1 MNVLSATKQRRAGI
15 ILQYVQMALGIIIQL
30 VYTPIALRI
39 LGSVEYG
46 IFNVASSTITYLTLL
61 SLGFGAS
68 YVRYHS
74 IFNKNDDQDGIARM
88 NGLYISVFVILGLV
102 ALAAGLFLTSNVQWF
117 YNETYTS
124 SDVGIAKVLMFFLT
138 INLAVSFPA
147 SVFVSYITSQERF
160 VFQKIVNMGKTIIG
174 PAANIILL
182 YLGYGS
188 IGLVISTTCISL
200 LVDVINIWFCFHKL
214 KMRVSFKN
222 PDFKLLK
229 DIFVFSFFIGLN
241 GIIDQINWQTDKII
255 LGKMINGT
263 AVAIYA
269 VGANINTMFTQFST
283 AISSVFAPKVNA
295 IVSENKPDMDNQLTE
310 LFIRVGRVQWFVM
323 ALVLSGFIFFGKFFV
338 LKWAGEEYGNS
349 YYIALLLMCPALVPL
364 IQNIGIEIQRAKNK
378 HKFRSIVYLI
388 MALLNVGISIYFA
401 YLWGEI
407 GVAIG
412 TTISLAVANGFI
424 MNVYYQKALGIN
436 VIRFWK
442 SILSTL
448 LGFIVPVSLGVVMMI
463 FYSFNSLVDFVLLIL
478 GYTIIYSVSVYFL
491 STNKEEKALVSGFFK
506 AIIHRKGN

>member
-1 MNVLSATKQRRAGI
+1 MSPISSSKQRKAGA
-15 ILQYVQMALGIIIQL
+15 ILQYFQMALGIIIQL

-88 NGLYISVFVILGLV
+88 NGLYLSVFVVLGLV

-117 YNETYTS
+117 YNDTYTS
-124 SDVGIAKVLMFFLT
+124 SDVEIAKVLMFFLT

-200 LVDVINIWFCFHKL
+200 LVDAINIWFCFRKL

-310 LFIRVGRVQWFVM
+310 LFIRVGRVQWFVLSSLNFD
-323 ALVLSGFIFFGKFFV
+323 AYVLYQRDQRRAHKEKS
-338 LKWAGEEYGNS
+338 
-349 YYIALLLMCPALVPL
+349 
-364 IQNIGIEIQRAKNK
+364 NIVRIP
-378 HKFRSIVYLI
+378 
-388 MALLNVGISIYFA
+388 
-401 YLWGEI
+401 
-407 GVAIG
+407 
-412 TTISLAVANGFI
+412 
-424 MNVYYQKALGIN
+424 
-436 VIRFWK
+436 
-442 SILSTL
+442 ILFT
-448 LGFIVPVSLGVVMMI
+448 GPF
-463 FYSFNSLVDFVLLIL
+463 
-478 GYTIIYSVSVYFL
+478 
-491 STNKEEKALVSGFFK
+491 
-506 AIIHRKGN
+506 